1 MVLVATTGATDGGA
15 DVGGGG
21 GRDNDDDGAI
31 SYDEQLSSDGSGV
44 DGRDLSSL
52 EEFGTRSNR
61 ILRSL
66 GQVLT

>member
-1 MVLVATTGATDGGA
+1 MLVVTTGATEGGI
-15 DVGGGG
+15 VVVGGG
-21 GRDNDDDGAI
+21 GRDDDDDGTI
-31 SYDEQLSSDGSGV
+31 SYDEQLSSEGSGV

-52 EEFGTRSNR
+52 EELGTRSNR